1 MYHNGFL
8 FLLKY
13 TARIEMILEA
23 FVMQSTVASHNALNS
38 EDIVAALQAF
48 SNKYLHGQAQAEL
61 PPTLFNPDTF
71 KSQFL
76 SELYRT
82 IGVRV
87 DYSVDPQL
95 LQQLLSPQQGLI
107 FQRCLSVQAALTYA
121 GGSHRPSLSATL
133 AWTILNLRSIVM
145 IFVGTISRKPP
156 MESELG
162 KLGMPKIP
170 DKSAERRLTPDQ
182 RPSMS

>member
-1 MYHNGFL
+1 MHHNGFL
-8 FLLKY
+8 YLLTY
-13 TARIEMILEA
+13 TARLEMILEA
-23 FVMQSTVASHNALNS
+23 FVMQLTVASHNALNS

-61 PPTLFNPDTF
+61 PPTLFNSDTF

-95 LQQLLSPQQGLI
+95 TQLLSPQQGLI